1 MLSVYYSGTFFV
13 LIFTTNSGE
22 KTRAILFLEAALQ
35 QKTNRNTFMNKPRI
49 LWTDDEIDLL
59 RAHIMFLQEKGYEVE
74 TSTNGLDTVEKVSN
88 NYYDIIFLDEN
99 MPGITGLETLTRI
112 KAISP
117 NIPVVLIT
125 KSEEENIMDE
135 AVGAKIADYLIKP
148 VNPKQILLT
157 LKKNIDQKRLVTEQ
171 TTSKYQMQFAQIG
184 MQINERLSFD
194 EWKEIYKK
202 LVYWELELSESEDSA
217 MDEILAMQKE
227 EANKTFFKYIKENY
241 TYWFNMELGARP
253 MLSTDIIKQVVFPQL
268 DKGKK
273 VLMLIIDNL
282 RFDQWRTISPVISD
296 YFRTQ
301 DENMY
306 CSILPTATM
315 YARNA
320 MFAGLMP
327 SEIEKLYPD
336 LWEDDDNEGGHKNRH
351 EEDLLRKQMKRYARK
366 ENVYFEKAAG
376 IKKERWVTDNLK
388 NILEHDL
395 SVLVVNFV
403 DMISHARTEMDMIR
417 ELANN
422 EKAYRSLTLSW
433 FKNSALFELLKAL
446 AENDINVVVTTD
458 HGAIRVDNPV
468 KVIGDRETNTNLRYK
483 LGKNLNYKAKNV
495 FEVRDPRKIYLPSR
509 NVSTSYIFAQNA
521 DFFAYPNNYNY
532 YANYYKDTFQHGG
545 ISMEEMIV
553 PLITLVPKK

>member
-1 MLSVYYSGTFFV
+1 
-13 LIFTTNSGE
+13 
-22 KTRAILFLEAALQ
+22 
-35 QKTNRNTFMNKPRI
+35 MNKPRI

-59 RAHIMFLQEKGYEVE
+59 RAHILFLQEKGYEVE
-74 TSTNGLDTVEKVSN
+74 TATNGLDAVDKVSDSF
-88 NYYDIIFLDEN
+88 YDIIFLDEN

-112 KAISP
+112 KSISP

-157 LKKNIDQKRLVTEQ
+157 LKKNIDQKRLVTQQ

-184 MQINERLSFD
+184 MEINDRMSFD
-194 EWKEIYKK
+194 QWKEIYKK

-217 MDEILAMQKE
+217 MDQILGMQKE
-227 EANKTFFKYIKENY
+227 DANKTFFRYIKENY
-241 TYWFNMELGARP
+241 MYWFNMELGERP
-253 MLSTDIIKQVVFPQL
+253 MLSTDIFKDVVFPNL
-268 DKGKK
+268 DQKK
-273 VLMLIIDNL
+273 KTLVLVIDNL
-282 RFDQWRTISPVISD
+282 RYDQWRIFSPVVNE

-301 DENMY
+301 TEDLY

-327 SEIEKLYPD
+327 SEIEKVYPQY
-336 LWEDDDNEGGHKNRH
+336 WEDDDNEGHKNRF
-351 EEDLLRKQMKRYARK
+351 EIELLQKQMARYGRK
-366 ENVYFEKAAG
+366 ESLYFEKATG
-376 IKKERWVTDNLK
+376 VRKERWVTDNLK
-388 NILEHDL
+388 NIMENDL
-395 SVLVVNFV
+395 SVMVVNFV

-433 FKNSALFELLKAL
+433 FKNSALLDLLKSL
-446 AENDINVVVTTD
+446 ADEDIRIVVTTD
-458 HGAIRVDNPV
+458 HGAIRVDNAV

-483 LGKNLNYKAKNV
+483 LGKNLNFKSKNV
-495 FEVRDPRKIYLPSR
+495 FEVRDPKRIYLPSR
-509 NVSTSYIFAQNA
+509 NVSTSYIFATST

-545 ISMEEMIV
+545 ISMEEMMI
-553 PLITLVPKK
+553 PLVTLVPKK